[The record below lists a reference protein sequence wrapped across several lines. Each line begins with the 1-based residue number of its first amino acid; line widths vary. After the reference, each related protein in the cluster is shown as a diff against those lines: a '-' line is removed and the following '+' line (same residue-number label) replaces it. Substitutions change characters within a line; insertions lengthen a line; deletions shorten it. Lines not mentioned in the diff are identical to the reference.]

1 MSVGAA
7 LVISTDSAVI
17 RQFSH
22 ALQEF
27 SIAPDVCRELATAR
41 HLLNHRKFEAVIVDL
56 QLGQQAATI
65 LDDVRLSPS
74 NRTSVTFL
82 ISQAGGCDSTLRA
95 RSLFVFERPV
105 SPSSIR
111 RTLKPA
117 CGLILRGRR
126 RYFRCPIE
134 LPVVISRSGVP
145 PLRCQSINLS
155 EGGMALSTSVPL
167 RPGDDLSV
175 EFTLPGYPNAFL
187 AEATVCWWKTG
198 HLGLRFIAFPQG
210 QKPDLQTWLAEE
222 LEKILPEFV
231 AAAVETTAAV

>member
-17 RQFSH
+17 QQFSR

-27 SIAPDVCRELATAR
+27 SISPDVCRELAIAQ

-56 QLGQQAATI
+56 QVGQQAASI
-65 LDDVRLSPS
+65 LDEVRLSPS
-74 NRTSVTFL
+74 NGTSVTFL
-82 ISQAGGCDSTLRA
+82 IGQTGGCDSRLRA
-95 RSLFVFERPV
+95 KSHFVFERPV

-117 CGLILRGRR
+117 CGLILRERR

-134 LPVVISRSGVP
+134 VPVVISSSGVP
-145 PLRCQSINLS
+145 PLQCRSINLS
-155 EGGMALSTSVPL
+155 EGGMALRTSVPL

-175 EFTLPGYPNAFL
+175 EFTLPGYPNAFV
-187 AEATVCWWKTG
+187 AEATVSWWKTG
-198 HLGLRFIAFPQG
+198 HLGLRFVAFPRG

-222 LEKILPEFV
+222 LEKMLPEFV
-231 AAAVETTAAV
+231 AAALETTADV

>member
-82 ISQAGGCDSTLRA
+82 ISQAGDAIRRCA
-95 RSLFVFERPV
+95 RG
-105 SPSSIR
+105 PSSSSN
-111 RTLKPA
+111 
-117 CGLILRGRR
+117 GR
-126 RYFRCPIE
+126 FR
-134 LPVVISRSGVP
+134 P
-145 PLRCQSINLS
+145 PLS
-155 EGGMALSTSVPL
+155 AVPSN
-167 RPGDDLSV
+167 PHAD
-175 EFTLPGYPNAFL
+175 
-187 AEATVCWWKTG
+187 
-198 HLGLRFIAFPQG
+198 
-210 QKPDLQTWLAEE
+210 
-222 LEKILPEFV
+222 
-231 AAAVETTAAV
+231 